1 MWRICGLKE
10 EEKLQNKENDPMRS
24 FIIYNPQFTIDGLKP
39 RRTTLTREEGSGMYK
54 QF

>member
-1 MWRICGLKE
+1 
-10 EEKLQNKENDPMRS
+10 LQNKENDPMIG

-39 RRTTLTREEGSGMYK
+39 RITTWVREEGSGMYK